1 MIRLKANQVLSRP
14 TAIRLGKALAGDRSA
29 VLAPLS
35 ENERTAT
42 QNDESVSYFMSA
54 AFALAG
60 ETTEALN
67 WLEHTVRD
75 RGWIDHVF
83 FTTHDTFLVS
93 LREEPRFKEL
103 MAYAREEYERV
114 DV

>member
-1 MIRLKANQVLSRP
+1 M
-14 TAIRLGKALAGDRSA
+14 
-29 VLAPLS
+29 S
-35 ENERTAT
+35 EDERNSTRD
-42 QNDESVSYFMSA
+42 DEFFSYIMSA
-54 AFALAG
+54 AYAQAG

-75 RGWIDHVF
+75 RGWIDYVF
-83 FTTHDTFLVS
+83 FTTHDTFLES
-93 LREEPRFKEL
+93 LREEPRFREL